1 MLSDNKQRPGVMVYF
16 DSLRPAL
23 NRLSDEQCGVLF
35 RAILDYAQY
44 GTTTELDPMTGMVFD
59 LLVPKIDRDG
69 VKYEESREQRKYA
82 VYTREAKR
90 RGETPV
96 TIAEWRMHQQMLADI
111 GPMHT
116 DNGSYPSASA
126 SVSTL
131 ATASVN
137 PPLSA
142 SAAGEEAAEGCK
154 GGEERENLHSC
165 IALGLRQWK
174 NMIVS
179 GHSTLARSF
188 TASATVSIRSRA
200 GW

>member
-82 VYTREAKR
+82 V
-90 RGETPV
+90 
-96 TIAEWRMHQQMLADI
+96 
-111 GPMHT
+111 
-116 DNGSYPSASA
+116 
-126 SVSTL
+126 
-131 ATASVN
+131 
-137 PPLSA
+137 
-142 SAAGEEAAEGCK
+142 
-154 GGEERENLHSC
+154 
-165 IALGLRQWK
+165 
-174 NMIVS
+174 
-179 GHSTLARSF
+179 
-188 TASATVSIRSRA
+188 
-200 GW
+200 